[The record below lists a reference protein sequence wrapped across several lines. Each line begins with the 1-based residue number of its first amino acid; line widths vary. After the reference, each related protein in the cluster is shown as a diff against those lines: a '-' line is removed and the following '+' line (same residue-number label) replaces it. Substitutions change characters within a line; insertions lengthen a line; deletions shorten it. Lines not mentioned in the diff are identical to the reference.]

1 MPRNRYAEIG
11 SEFWQDDIQD
21 EHSCIH
27 VLSGRTAIDLIIQD
41 VKAMGSEAKRVYM
54 PAWCCDSM
62 LQPFKE
68 RLIDIDF
75 YDVSWDNGVINYDID
90 TAKEVDILYITNY
103 FGYSNTLPIETI
115 IDFKRRDAIII
126 YDRTHSLFREDS
138 IVECL
143 ADYTFGSI
151 RKWISVASGAYLGKK
166 DGELSVSALTDYPY
180 ISCRKEA
187 MELKAAYMSGDN
199 SIDKQEFLDKYSRF
213 GHLLEQDYRNYRMDE
228 QSLNLWLS
236 VDKEAIKKVR
246 CANAVTLEACLK
258 EVPNVQF
265 MFKLGES
272 DYPLFVPILLD
283 SKDERDSL
291 RRYMTS
297 NAIYCPIH
305 WPKPS
310 LISKEATANSIY
322 DCELSLLCD
331 QRYGIDDMLK
341 ITNTIKEF
349 Y

>member
-1 MPRNRYAEIG
+1 MQNKYLEIG

-21 EHSCIH
+21 EKSCFH

-41 VKAMGSEAKRVYM
+41 LKAMRSQVWRVYM
-54 PAWCCDSM
+54 PAWCCNSM

-115 IDFKRRDAIII
+115 IDFKRRGAIII
-126 YDRTHSLFREDS
+126 YDRTHSLLREDS
-138 IVECL
+138 IIECL
-143 ADYTFGSI
+143 ANYTFGSI
-151 RKWISVASGAYLGKK
+151 RKWISVASGAYLEKK
-166 DGELSVSALTDYPY
+166 DGEFSVSALTDCPY
-180 ISCRKEA
+180 ISYRKEA
-187 MELKAAYMSGDN
+187 MELKTSYMSGNN

-213 GHLLEQDYRNYRMDE
+213 GHLLEEDYRNYRMDE

-236 VDKEAIKKVR
+236 VDKETIKKAR
-246 CANAVTLEACLK
+246 YANAVALEVCLQ
-258 EVPNVQF
+258 ELPNVQL
-265 MFKLGES
+265 MFKLREG
-272 DYPLFVPILLD
+272 DCPLFVPILLD

-291 RRYMTS
+291 RRYLTS

-310 LISKEATANSIY
+310 LISKDAMASDIY

-331 QRYGIDDMLK
+331 QRYGFDDMLK
-341 ITNTIKEF
+341 IANTIKEF